1 MVKTSHVTF
10 SNQSD
15 TLKCVDLLMTS
26 SHLEPISDID
36 FRLVKLPTY
45 PKSITIECSK
55 SSGMYVNQSE
65 LCQSRVV
72 TQLSNF
78 YRRLPPDSL
87 LECGR
92 IKPMSSNRWPKAL
105 HTNQHVYKFMFLSRF
120 CHTHNQ

>member
-87 LECGR
+87 LG
-92 IKPMSSNRWPKAL
+92 IANNADL
-105 HTNQHVYKFMFLSRF
+105 AYKLRAKF
-120 CHTHNQ
+120 CTSKNYFNT